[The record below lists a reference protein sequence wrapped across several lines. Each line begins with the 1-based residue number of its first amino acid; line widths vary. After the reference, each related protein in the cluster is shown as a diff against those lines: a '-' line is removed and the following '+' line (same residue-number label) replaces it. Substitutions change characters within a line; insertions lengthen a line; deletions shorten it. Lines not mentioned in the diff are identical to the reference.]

1 MKKGTL
7 PRVIFEESNQYS
19 SWLLSDIIL
28 KSNYFSDDLPVNV
41 YNKDCTY
48 FFVTF
53 QKKKKKEQTNKHTFK
68 QNLWVREAALLK
80 YADCI
85 DL

>member
-53 QKKKKKEQTNKHTFK
+53 QKKKKKRTNKQTH
-68 QNLWVREAALLK
+68 
-80 YADCI
+80 I
-85 DL
+85 